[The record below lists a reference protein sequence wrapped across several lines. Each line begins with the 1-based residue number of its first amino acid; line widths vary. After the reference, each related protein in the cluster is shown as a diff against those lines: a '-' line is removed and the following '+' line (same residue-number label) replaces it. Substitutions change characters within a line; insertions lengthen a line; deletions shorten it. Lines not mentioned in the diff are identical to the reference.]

1 MNQLKK
7 YFNDKEKEAQKREV
21 EKKLHTLEKLK
32 EADEIRIRMTSTYE
46 MILEHRYNGYIDV
59 MVPLRKIF
67 SRKDVSIFREKI
79 FFSGIIVEK
88 GTPIYNYI
96 INKVENYL
104 NLQNSKN

>member
-7 YFNDKEKEAQKREV
+7 YFNDKEKETQRIEA
-21 EKKLHTLEKLK
+21 EKMLSTLNKLK
-32 EADEIRIRMTSTYE
+32 ELNEIRIRVTCEYKMF
-46 MILEHRYNGYIDV
+46 LEHRYNTCIDI

-67 SRKDVSIFREKI
+67 SRKDTSILYQKI
-79 FFSGIIVEK
+79 SFSGIIAKK

-96 INKVENYL
+96 MDKVENYL